1 MTELPS
7 EIVPLEA
14 VAPHPNILVY
24 ARSGTGKTV
33 FAGSDDSVLILN
45 TEPEGEVSAR
55 NLGSKAKQWKI
66 HSSKDLD
73 KVYDW
78 AMSLVESGKR
88 IPFKWFCF
96 DSLTTYQRIDMD
108 ELLEEGVAI
117 KSAKDPFVPEIKDY
131 LKNQRRIVRRIK
143 EFNQLPVNMLYTC
156 LTMDKVDTEGNEF
169 VFPQIHGK
177 DYEVAEQVCA
187 SMTSFGYLFTKPKT
201 KVVDGQRKRIA
212 GIDRYIQW
220 ETMRNVPGKDRT
232 LALAPYTKLP
242 ERDALKYI
250 RERMEKA
257 AAQHN
262 SANGTVKI
270 EGKK

>member
-1 MTELPS
+1 MTAVSELPS

-14 VAPHPNILVY
+14 IAPHPNLLVY

-45 TEPEGEVSAR
+45 TEPEGEISAR
-55 NLGSKAKQWKI
+55 NLGSQARQWKI
-66 HSSKDLD
+66 NSPKDLD

-78 AMSLVESGKR
+78 AMTLVDHGKP
-88 IPFKWFCF
+88 IPFKWFVV
-96 DSLTTYQRIDMD
+96 DSLTTLQRIDMD
-108 ELLEEGVAI
+108 EILEEGVAR
-117 KSAKDPFVPEIKDY
+117 KSEKDPFVPEWKDY

-156 LTMDKVDTEGNEF
+156 LTMDKEDTEGNEF

-187 SMTSFGYLFTKPKT
+187 SMTSFGYLFTRQKF
-201 KVVDGQRKRIA
+201 KVVDGKKQKTA
-212 GIDRYIQW
+212 GVDRYIQW
-220 ETMRNVPGKDRT
+220 ETMRSVPGKDRT

-242 ERDALKYI
+242 ERDALKFI
-250 RERMEKA
+250 RQRMEA
-257 AAQHN
+257 AALKRMKDEV
-262 SANGTVKI
+262 S
-270 EGKK
+270 E